1 MEFRVKLVEKRKI
14 RFVFLTIAYVSNYR
28 RLSDLA
34 LRPTNVRTLLVCRT
48 FVGRVLLM
56 IMRLI
61 GVSDLS
67 PTKEKK
73 TIRAGKTKKP
83 NR

>member
-1 MEFRVKLVEKRKI
+1 MEFRVKLVGKRKI
-14 RFVFLTIAYVSNYR
+14 CFVFLAIAYVSNYR

-34 LRPTNVRTLLVCRT
+34 LRPTNVHTLLVCRT

-56 IMRLI
+56 IIRLI
-61 GVSDLS
+61 DVFDLS

-73 TIRAGKTKKP
+73 KIRARKTKKT
-83 NR
+83 